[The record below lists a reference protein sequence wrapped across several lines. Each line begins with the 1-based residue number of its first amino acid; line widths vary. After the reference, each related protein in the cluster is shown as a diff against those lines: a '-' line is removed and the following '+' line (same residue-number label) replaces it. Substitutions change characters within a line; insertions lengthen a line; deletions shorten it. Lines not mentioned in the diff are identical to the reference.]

1 MGDSNHGGV
10 VLFDEFCVWYTKKV
24 NPERE
29 IADCTSKFKSERRV
43 KRAASIRMRDDMPG
57 LNKWK
62 QFNSLEAEFMAMVK
76 DADKMNALWDV
87 IDFNDNGKVSL
98 AEIDKAVVERY
109 PLLDHK
115 PALMRAYKQTCLKDG
130 GDGDAW
136 IEPHEFPQLLTNLF
150 YFNRLFA
157 AFEVIDTDHDRR
169 VDFEEFFAGLDK
181 ISMALSR
188 EEAQEVFDRMD
199 SNHGGVVL
207 FDEFCVWY
215 TKKVNPER
223 EIADCTSK
231 FKSERRVKRA
241 ASIRMR
247 DDMSG
252 LDKCKR
258 FNSLEVEFMAMVK
271 DADKMNALWDVIDFN
286 DNGKVSLAEIDKAV
300 VERYPLLDHKPAL
313 MRAYKQTC

>member
-1 MGDSNHGGV
+1 
-10 VLFDEFCVWYTKKV
+10 
-24 NPERE
+24 
-29 IADCTSKFKSERRV
+29 
-43 KRAASIRMRDDMPG
+43 
-57 LNKWK
+57 
-62 QFNSLEAEFMAMVK
+62 MAMVK

-247 DDMSG
+247 DDMPG

-258 FNSLEVEFMAMVK
+258 FNSLEAEFMAMVK

-313 MRAYKQTC
+313 MRAYKQTCLKDGGDGDAWIEPHEFPQLLTNLFYFNRLFAAFEVIDTDHDRRVDFEEFFAGLDKISMALSREEAQE